1 MRLWK
6 GCQTALASIIKKW
19 KHLLNKKGYAGAIS
33 MNLSKAFD
41 TINHELLLARLY
53 AYDFSKHSLLVLS
66 SYVSIR
72 RQRVKIN
79 NTFSSSKNLIQ
90 GVLQGSGLASLIFN
104 VYLNDLFF
112 TLRNTGICNF
122 ADDSTPYICD

>member
-1 MRLWK
+1 M
-6 GCQTALASIIKKW
+6 IKKW

-53 AYDFSKHSLLVLS
+53 AYDFSKNSLLVLS

>member
-1 MRLWK
+1 MERVPDCI
-6 GCQTALASIIKKW
+6 GFHDKKW